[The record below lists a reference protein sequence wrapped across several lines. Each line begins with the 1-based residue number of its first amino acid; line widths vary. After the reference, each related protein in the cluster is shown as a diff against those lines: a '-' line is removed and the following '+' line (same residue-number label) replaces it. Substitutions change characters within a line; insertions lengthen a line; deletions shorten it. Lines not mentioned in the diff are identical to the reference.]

1 MDRGKSDKRRQPPE
15 RSEKPAVRTADIDRT
30 SQDSFPASDAPSWTP
45 ITRIGRP
52 SESTRTG
59 K

>member
-1 MDRGKSDKRRQPPE
+1 MDRGKSDKRGRPPE
-15 RSEKPAVRTADIDRT
+15 RPEKPALRTADIDRT

-45 ITRIGRP
+45 FTRVGRP